1 MGTLFRLSLHQLTGR
16 WRLLLIVLLGLL
28 PIGIMALIT
37 AFGDEGHSEE
47 VTSRLVDILIA
58 AAILPIVMM
67 ALATVAFG
75 NELEDRTLSYLVL
88 KPISRW
94 RIALPKFLAV
104 MIVGGPLIVA
114 SGVVATLIGFEGD
127 TKVALAVGVALSAG
141 VLAYSAI
148 FTWSGLMTTRALGF
162 ALVYAFLWEGL
173 LSSFL
178 PGIRYL
184 SVRGYTVAIM
194 YGMAED
200 SLESLGNGTIG
211 LPAAIV
217 GSIAVTVVFF
227 WLMIRRLRKMD
238 VP

>member
-1 MGTLFRLSLHQLTGR
+1 MIG
-16 WRLLLIVLLGLL
+16 LIGLL
-28 PIGIMALIT
+28 PVGIMALIMV
-37 AFGDEGHSEE
+37 AGDDSNTKEA
-47 VTSRLVDILIA
+47 TSRIVDLLIV

-75 NELEDRTLSYLVL
+75 NELEDRTLSYLVM

-94 RIALPKFLAV
+94 RIVLPKFLAV

-127 TKVALAVGVALSAG
+127 TKVAVAVGVALLAG
-141 VLAYSAI
+141 VVAYSAI

-184 SVRGYTVAIM
+184 SVRGYTIAIM
-194 YGMAED
+194 YGIAED
-200 SLESLGNGTIG
+200 DLESLGNGTIG
-211 LPAAIV
+211 LTTAIV
-217 GSIAVTVVFF
+217 GAIAVTMVFF
-227 WLMIRRLRKMD
+227 WLMIRRLRNMD